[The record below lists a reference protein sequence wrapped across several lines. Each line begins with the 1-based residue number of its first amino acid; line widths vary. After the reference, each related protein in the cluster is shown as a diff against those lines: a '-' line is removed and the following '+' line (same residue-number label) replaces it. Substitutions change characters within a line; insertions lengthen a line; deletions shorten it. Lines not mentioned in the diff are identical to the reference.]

1 MYEIT
6 ITNSYIIVENIIK
19 NTHEY
24 YGALFSFTGTIKFE
38 NNNKQ
43 VKSVRYRV
51 FKQLF
56 IQLLKKRC
64 ESLIKNN
71 HIDYISITQFT
82 GTLHVGGINSI
93 ILVSAKNRNTAFY
106 ACKDLVEMLKY
117 ELPVWKK
124 ETYLDGTYQWIN
136 V

>member
-19 NTHEY
+19 NTHKY
-24 YGALFSFTGTIKFE
+24 YGALFSFTGTIKSE

-43 VKSVRYRV
+43 VKNVTYRV
-51 FKQLF
+51 FTQLF

-71 HIDYISITQFT
+71 YIDYISITQFT
-82 GTLHVGGINSI
+82 GALHVGGTNSI

-117 ELPVWKK
+117 ELPIWKK